1 MAPRYTSSVTSQFG
15 DILSEDGCHNR
26 HCRKPKNHDIAKIEF
41 LDMIADQP
49 KKSVGNCGQDSAR
62 NKQQST
68 HYYQVAIVAQ
78 VPQELLEAS
87 YIVSYKGKTRD
98 SPQKQSKVQA

>member
-1 MAPRYTSSVTSQFG
+1 
-15 DILSEDGCHNR
+15 
-26 HCRKPKNHDIAKIEF
+26 
-41 LDMIADQP
+41 MIADQP

-78 VPQELLEAS
+78 VPQALLEAS

-98 SPQKQSKVQA
+98 SPQKQSKVQARKHERIAGGVVGQQVDEH